1 MEILPVQ
8 AKLNTDVKADVTPA
22 IQETASVIGF
32 FRKGIGKVLNACAGV
47 WIAGRERIIA
57 LLQAQTERDCKMIAD
72 GSLVYREGK
81 LIPTPDPLPGSN
93 VYTVLHEL
101 NHQGDA
107 KRLEQ
112 AILEAARQLSGIPD
126 DEISDEP
133 LSQTFFNRWR
143 REAEMIDEDD
153 LRALWAGILKEEV
166 IKAGSISPKTLDV
179 IKDLSRQ
186 DCETFLRICRG
197 SVKGEIIVD
206 VDNQPVFG
214 TYQDITLLQ
223 DVGLVNQMEASVKV
237 ATDHDTNEALFRFA
251 GSKLVIRI
259 STASFWART
268 FSITRAGRELLRVL
282 GEPMRSDSDVVAIQ
296 RCFVESTLERF
307 SSQVVQSPTE
317 GEASPWE
324 WIRGSR
330 PASFA

>member
-1 MEILPVQ
+1 MKMELSPVKANLDAKADLTPLVQ
-8 AKLNTDVKADVTPA
+8 ATAD
-22 IQETASVIGF
+22 
-32 FRKGIGKVLNACAGV
+32 
-47 WIAGRERIIA
+47 WIAAPRKWLEKLSNVMVGTWVARREQAIA
-57 LLQAQTERDCKMIAD
+57 FTRAETMRKCRLIE
-72 GSLVYREGK
+72 EGK
-81 LIPTPDPLPGSN
+81 LWYRDGELLPAPEPTAD
-93 VYTVLHEL
+93 VFATLHEL

-112 AILEAARQLSGIPD
+112 AILEVARQLAGIPD
-126 DEISDEP
+126 DQISDEP